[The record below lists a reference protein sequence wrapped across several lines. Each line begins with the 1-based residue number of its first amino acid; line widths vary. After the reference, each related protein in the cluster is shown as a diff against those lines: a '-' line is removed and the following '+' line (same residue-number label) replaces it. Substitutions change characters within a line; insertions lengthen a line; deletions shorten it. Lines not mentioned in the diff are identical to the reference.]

1 MNEKVCF
8 YKKKTITKISK
19 LTTGIFRCHYFMHP
33 SHIKII
39 PIELFTIYKFGAYRH
54 WYYWAHNE
62 R

>member
-33 SHIKII
+33 SYI
-39 PIELFTIYKFGAYRH
+39 
-54 WYYWAHNE
+54 
-62 R
+62 